1 MTAPQSSLKANL
13 RTLSFSSAVN
23 SALLAAGHT
32 VTWADPDIQITEAEL
47 DSYDSVIV
55 GISPITSLSANRIY
69 GALNII
75 GLLWGSEKLNLLI
88 DAPNVSQISTT
99 LRHVRNNPETLTKE
113 FFSNKK
119 GYASV
124 VSDNQLKLNILK
136 SIDLLLD
143 QDWPTTIIPVLPW
156 KQTYSDRELN
166 LPELA
171 KKSIVYLNLDSYLLE
186 DPKESIERTS
196 KWCSDQ
202 PDSSWTKRV
211 AKTIELPVSPVKI
224 NKGATDSDILDQMSR
239 SIGILLSPYRNEGTW
254 WSYKYVQSINTQTP
268 VATLWEESGSL
279 GSEWN
284 ILAATLES
292 MSEEKRVL
300 VATAQRES
308 YIAKIPTKNQSKTML
323 EKALKLVK

>member
-32 VTWADPDIQITEAEL
+32 VTWADPDIRITKDEL
-47 DSYDSVIV
+47 DSYDSVVV
-55 GISPITSLSANRIY
+55 GISPVTSLSANRIY

-124 VSDNQLKLNILK
+124 ISDNQLKLNILK

-186 DPKESIERTS
+186 DLKESVERIN

-211 AKTIELPVSPVKI
+211 SKTIELPVFPVKI

-254 WSYKYVQSINTQTP
+254 WSYKYVQSINTHTP